1 VEQFLTSKTRP
12 DYAKYRR
19 ELIGGTNTLTWWRD
33 TVQIPDYIVNRPSSD
48 GDRFFE
54 ALNGQNAGY
63 VFRLRVCDPA
73 TEYKIQDDYDWFGR
87 LVPSYRLECF
97 VKGVFNFYNEDTEQ
111 TEQTWGCICYTEFEP
126 LGVIELEA
134 VADSAEFAAWLEGV
148 IGAYCEVAFQDS
160 GKWSWAQGFQPVFA
174 HPSETDTIQEP
185 WAIMF
190 EQQFSSLFS
199 QIVTQDKPAETQ
211 SLVEGFMTGY
221 REWIHIKE
229 PLKDPIIISYGVP
242 ADWDPP
248 QFWSGWRSLGE
259 FGELLFD
266 FWSRDID
273 SWWLDTFRRAGYTL
287 ALVPEGREVLWTEES
302 DITRA
307 KATIANSKHV
317 GLEIRSASSSAE
329 LRNLLTSHFSSQ
341 RESLESV
348 SDARKI
354 LYQEWQAPISYEGYE
369 EVLAIYLDQLKFWD
383 KAERFLLAKKCRL
396 AIVPIRGR
404 CLVL

>member
-1 VEQFLTSKTRP
+1 MTSISRP
-12 DYAKYRR
+12 DYALDRR
-19 ELIGGTNTLTWWRD
+19 EPAGETHAVTWWRD
-33 TVQIPDYIVNRPSSD
+33 TVQIPDYIVNRPSSA

-54 ALNGQNAGY
+54 ALSGPNAGY

-73 TEYKIQDDYDWFGR
+73 TEYKMQDDYDWFGR

-134 VADSAEFAAWLEGV
+134 LADSTEFAAWLEGV
-148 IGAYCEVAFQDS
+148 IGAYREVAFQDS
-160 GKWSWAQGFQPVFA
+160 GKWSWAQGYHPVFA
-174 HPSETDTIQEP
+174 HPSEADTIHEP
-185 WAIMF
+185 WTIMF
-190 EQQFSSLFS
+190 EQQFALLFS

-211 SLVEGFMTGY
+211 TLVERFMTGY
-221 REWIHIKE
+221 REWIHING
-229 PLKDPIIISYGVP
+229 PLKDRITISYGVP
-242 ADWDPP
+242 ADWEPP

-266 FWSRDID
+266 FWARDID

-302 DITRA
+302 DMTRA
-307 KATIANSKHV
+307 KANIANSKDV
-317 GLEIRSASSSAE
+317 GREIRSASSSAE

-341 RESLESV
+341 RASLESV
-348 SDARKI
+348 SEARKI
-354 LYQEWQAPISYEGYE
+354 LYQKWQAPISYEGYE
-369 EVLAIYLDQLKFWD
+369 EVLAIYLDQLEFWG
-383 KAERFLLAKKCRL
+383 KAERFLLAKNCRL

>member
-1 VEQFLTSKTRP
+1 M
-12 DYAKYRR
+12 
-19 ELIGGTNTLTWWRD
+19 
-33 TVQIPDYIVNRPSSD
+33 
-48 GDRFFE
+48 
-54 ALNGQNAGY
+54 
-63 VFRLRVCDPA
+63 
-73 TEYKIQDDYDWFGR
+73 QDDYDWIGR

-134 VADSAEFAAWLEGV
+134 VADSADFAAWLEGV
-148 IGAYCEVAFQDS
+148 IGPYREVAYQDS

-174 HPSETDTIQEP
+174 HPSEADSIHEP
-185 WAIMF
+185 WTIMF
-190 EQQFSSLFS
+190 EQQFSALFS

-211 SLVEGFMTGY
+211 TLVEGFMTGY

-229 PLKDPIIISYGVP
+229 RLKDRITIFYGVP
-242 ADWDPP
+242 ADWEPS

-259 FGELLFD
+259 FGEMIFD

-273 SWWLDTFRRAGYTL
+273 SWWLDTFRRAGHTL
-287 ALVPEGREVLWTEES
+287 ALVPEGRGVLWTPES

-307 KATIANSKHV
+307 KANIAISKDA

-341 RESLESV
+341 RASLESV
-348 SDARKI
+348 SEARKI

-369 EVLAIYLDQLKFWD
+369 EVLAIYLDQLEFWD
-383 KAERFLLAKKCRL
+383 KAERFLLAKNCRL